1 MMIMMSS
8 AGDCKGV
15 VMTGSG
21 RKPSLPAQAD
31 PAPTPQSI
39 QEGAATA
46 GEQEARLRKRKRGRR
61 SLILTEGG
69 LGIPQQ
75 DNVQKKSL
83 LG

>member
-1 MMIMMSS
+1 
-8 AGDCKGV
+8 
-15 VMTGSG
+15 MTGSG

-31 PAPTPQSI
+31 PVPAPQSI
-39 QEGAATA
+39 QEGVAGA
-46 GEQEARLRKRKRGRR
+46 GEREASLRKRKRGRR